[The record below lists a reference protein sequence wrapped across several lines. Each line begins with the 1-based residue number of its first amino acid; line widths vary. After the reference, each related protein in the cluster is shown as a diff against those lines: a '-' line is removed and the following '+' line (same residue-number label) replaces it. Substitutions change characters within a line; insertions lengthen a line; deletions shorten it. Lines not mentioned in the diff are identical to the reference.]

1 MSRLKKGLALV
12 LTLCMMLSL
21 MPVITPSSQAA
32 NGDDFYKIVHLDCG
46 RKYFTVDW
54 IKGLIDEMAKDGYT
68 HLELAFGN
76 DGLRFL
82 LDDMS
87 VTANDT
93 TYTSDVV
100 KAGIQA
106 GNKAYYDFGTNELTE
121 DEMNDIIAHANTKG
135 IEIIPLLNT
144 PGHMDAIIT
153 CMANLGIDGDYNG
166 SVRTVDVTNSTAVAF
181 TQALVNKY
189 IQYFAGKDCTVF
201 NIGADEYANDIYSS
215 GSMGFGQLVN
225 RGQYGLFIQYVND
238 LAALVKAANMT
249 PMAFNDGFY
258 FNGNTTSG
266 TFDTDIMISFWT
278 SGWSGYK
285 SETAEQLAGRGHKLV
300 NTHGDFY
307 YVLGK
312 TDSWDN
318 NGSSYAASWDNAKFM
333 GTTFDSE
340 QAGSMFCI
348 WCDYPNAETE
358 NEIYTK
364 VVESGVLAAM
374 SEAMGHMPESGGSTD
389 PKDVTVTD
397 NGVSVTAPGLTSI
410 EVKEQQAV
418 TSGNTV
424 SQTYSITLNGG
435 AYKGEATVRIPC
447 DSAFDNCM
455 SFTGTVD
462 GTPFP
467 VKKEGNDFVATVPHF
482 SDVTITGTLA
492 DTGDDPRDT
501 VTSVGGTPD
510 SYVLDAN
517 GLDSGARYLIV
528 YQTSSSATSGKALNT
543 SKGSL
548 DVTISGD
555 NATPSGDAGEA
566 LWTYSTKRGG
576 WGSTDKYFSNGSNY
590 LYPNRSGR
598 YNKYTY
604 DLKIDS
610 TEKSIIVENKSNG
623 VYTIASD
630 DYISPGYVNYS
641 NSNNAW
647 TASSSSQN
655 LYFYKYTAGTANYK
669 VAPALQ
675 ESRITALTVTND
687 GYTDDSW
694 NAYQNALTAANTKLS
709 EVKAKNYTSE
719 DAANDA
725 LGELIS
731 SVDALEN
738 AKNNLK
744 KTVTIT
750 INYQTENGT
759 TVKTETKKV
768 AEGTAAIELSNVTGT
783 DGKTY
788 VPTDTSLSLVNGQ
801 TEYTVTVTEMP
812 FDPSTV
818 SPLTIEYWITNG
830 RPTDADGSNS
840 YSVSAGTAY
849 SQEGVDISTL
859 LPVNT
864 TKESRTLQYWRGRL
878 LDTTK
883 TNSSTSGT
891 EKQTEDSGDDETYN
905 GVEFTKVRYWNGN
918 WEVYTENNAWVTV
931 TSNHQLV
938 AYYLEILPVSD
949 ELRVTAADWGK
960 KGDGSTSGDYLEPS
974 SSCTVSVQVVYE
986 DGTTNPATT
995 TAADLAST
1003 TIAYGYWSSGR
1014 GIGTLNLGGLE
1025 GYQIWKIEAE
1035 TGAETYD
1042 AYNSSTWGNYTVSS
1056 FTWDNNAMTVYEG
1069 DPVDSYII
1077 HNDAHDPSEDGYYAN
1092 LMWDENHEAILIKV
1106 YVKAPVTEDSLTVHY
1121 LDRTANDAEFY
1132 SYNISVASG
1141 TTFNSG
1147 FALVENYTSIDN
1159 ALTGNTVIN
1168 ILGVTQS
1175 VTANLGKLSEIGVQY
1190 RYSYYTCVQVT
1201 RSEDGKDVYLYY
1213 TFNNAHNFVID
1224 FGLPLTITRENLN
1237 IDGDW
1242 TSATVTNATYGTV
1255 AKNDSTQAVTYT
1267 PNRVLLGVDSF
1278 NLTLAGSNGSVTH
1291 TIYIYPATTV
1301 YYEEG
1306 FATYYGN
1313 WTSTG
1318 NTGSGEQQTAK
1329 AGQVANATAENYG
1342 YDAAY
1347 VPENYVGPSNDTQAA
1362 SSAPNGTKNYA
1373 TFTFTGTGV
1382 DVYANCTTQDAKLMI
1397 GVYQGTQTDSPL
1409 QVISVNTKM
1418 ENGSGSA
1425 TAGQKVNA
1433 YNVPVAS
1440 VTGLDYGEYTLKII
1454 HVKVNNSTTG
1464 DAVNLDGFRVYD
1476 TLDPDSSSHKDGG
1489 VYYNDQEDNPIYI
1502 ELRDQVLAS
1511 LNAESTDSEKYAD
1524 QIAKNTLSQV
1534 YSTANS
1540 TKGAVIITN
1549 ASAGYSEEQLT
1560 DLLDNGPKNEIYLQP
1575 QQSLTFSINTTRV
1588 AQIGLKA
1595 LNVGTTCTIKV
1606 GDEILEG
1613 WDGKSLN
1620 SSTDMFYKVLD
1631 KNPARTSAQSITIT
1645 NTGSGILSIT
1655 KLKICDDPNATLG
1668 TLTAEDLIPAL
1679 VSLGFETTS
1688 NGSGGGGGG
1697 SSTPA
1702 EPTEPTT
1709 PPSGTGLPFTDV
1721 TTGDWF
1727 LENVK
1732 YVYEKGLMNGTSDT
1746 TFSPKQTTNRAMIV
1760 TILHRLENSPAVDAQ
1775 SPFADVAAD
1784 QYYANPVA
1792 WAAAN
1797 GIVTGTSETTFA
1809 PLNNI
1814 TREQMAAILYR
1825 YAQFKGYDVSVGEDT
1840 NILSYADAET
1850 ISEYAVPAI
1859 QWAVGAGLINGK
1871 GGGVLDPQGS
1881 ATRAEV
1887 SAILARFCEAY
1898 AK

>member
-1 MSRLKKGLALV
+1 MSKLKKGLALV

-21 MPVITPSSQAA
+21 LPVMTPSAEAA
-32 NGDDFYKIVHLDCG
+32 NDDFYKIVHLDCG
-46 RKYFTVDW
+46 RKYFTKDW
-54 IKGLIDEMAKDGYT
+54 IIALLHEMEADGFNQ
-68 HLELAFGN
+68 LQLAFGN

-87 VTANDT
+87 FTANGT
-93 TYTSDVV
+93 TYSHDTVV
-100 KAGIQA
+100 SKVEN
-106 GNKAYYDFGTNELTE
+106 GNKVQNSSGDSSWLKQSEM
-121 DEMNDIIAHANTKG
+121 DEIISTANTLG
-135 IEIIPLLNT
+135 IEIVPLLNL
-144 PGHMDAIIT
+144 PGHANAILDIFDDA
-153 CMANLGIDGDYNG
+153 YNASG
-166 SVRTVDVTNSTAVAF
+166 SNNTFDVTNEQAVNAATAIF
-181 TQALVNKY
+181 QKY
-189 IQYFAGKDCTVF
+189 VDYFSGKGCKFF
-201 NIGADEYANDIYSS
+201 NFGADEYANDAS
-215 GSMGFGQLVN
+215 GAFSFSRLNSAEYQKFVDFINSM
-225 RGQYGLFIQYVND
+225 
-238 LAALVKAANMT
+238 AAYIKGKGMI
-249 PMAFNDGFY
+249 PRAFNDGLY
-258 FNGNTTSG
+258 YNSQTNVSIDSG
-266 TFDTDIMISFWT
+266 IQCCYWS
-278 SGWSGYK
+278 SGWGSYPVAAASTISGK
-285 SETAEQLAGRGHKLV
+285 GHDMI
-300 NTHGDFY
+300 NTNGDFY

-318 NGSSYAASWDNAKFM
+318 SGSSYADNWDNAKFM
-333 GTTFDSE
+333 GTTFTEE
-340 QAGSMFCI
+340 QAGGMFCI

-358 NEIYTK
+358 DQIYTK

-389 PKDVTVTD
+389 PEDATVADEST
-397 NGVSVTAPGLTSI
+397 GVSVTAPGLTSV

-418 TSGNTV
+418 TTATTV
-424 SQTYSITLNGG
+424 SKTYNITLNDG
-435 AYKGEATVRIPC
+435 AYKDAATVKIPC
-447 DSAFDNCM
+447 DSAFDDCV
-455 SFTGTVD
+455 SFSGTVD

-467 VKKEGNDFVATVPHF
+467 VKKEGNDFIATVPHF

-492 DTGDDPRDT
+492 DADGLEDT
-501 VTSVGGTPD
+501 VTPGDGTPD
-510 SYVLDAN
+510 SYVLYTD
-517 GLDSGARYLIV
+517 GLDADEQYLIV
-528 YQTSSSATSGKALNT
+528 YKDSPSATSGVALKND
-543 SKGSL
+543 KESL
-548 DVTISGD
+548 NVTISG
-555 NATPSGDAGEA
+555 NSATPSGDAGEA
-566 LWTYSTKRGG
+566 LWTYQVVTGSG
-576 WGSTDKYFSNGSNY
+576 WFETTNYYLKNGSNY
-590 LYPNRSGR
+590 LYPSRSGR
-598 YNKYTY
+598 YINYTY
-604 DLKIDS
+604 NLNIDE
-610 TEKSIIVENKSNG
+610 TQTSITVSNRNNG
-623 VYTIASD
+623 AYRIYNSNA
-630 DYISPGYVNYS
+630 YVAY
-641 NSNNAW
+641 SNNAW
-647 TASSSSQN
+647 GAQKDSQN
-655 LYFYKYTAGTANYK
+655 LYFYKYTEGTESWTVN
-669 VAPALQ
+669 PALQ
-675 ESRITALTVTND
+675 EYRINNELTVSND
-687 GYTDDSW
+687 GYTEESW
-694 NAYQNALTAANTKLS
+694 NAYQSALNAANTKLNTV
-709 EVKAKNYTSE
+709 E
-719 DAANDA
+719 NDA
-725 LGELIS
+725 YYSERAARDALDELIS

-744 KTVTIT
+744 KAVTIT
-750 INYQTENGT
+750 IYYQTTESV

-768 AEGTAAIELSNVTGT
+768 AEDATEITLSNVTGT

-788 VPTDTSLSLVNGQ
+788 IPEDTSLSLVNGQ
-801 TEYTVTVTEMP
+801 TVYTVTVTERP
-812 FDPSTV
+812 FNPSEV
-818 SPLTIEYWITNG
+818 DPLTIEYWITNG
-830 RPTDADGSNS
+830 RPTDDSNNNS
-840 YSVSAGTAY
+840 YSVSAADAY
-849 SQEGVDISTL
+849 SEAGVDISTL

-864 TKESRTLQYWRGRL
+864 TKENRTLQYWRGRL

-891 EKQTEDSGDDETYN
+891 EQQTEDAGDDETYN
-905 GVEFTKVRYWNGN
+905 GVEFTKVHYWGGN
-918 WEVYTENNAWVTV
+918 WEVYTENNVWVTV

-1042 AYNSSTWGNYTVSS
+1042 AYSSSTWGSYKVSS

-1077 HNDAHDPSEDGYYAN
+1077 HNDAHDPSNDGYYAN

-1121 LDRTANDAEFY
+1121 WDQTANTEFY
-1132 SYNISVASG
+1132 NYNISVLAG
-1141 TTFNSG
+1141 TTFNAG
-1147 FALVENYTSIDN
+1147 FALNDNYTDIAD
-1159 ALTGNTVIN
+1159 ALTNNTVDN
-1168 ILGVTQS
+1168 ILGVTQT
-1175 VTANLGKLSEIGVQY
+1175 VTADLSKMPEIGAKY
-1190 RYSYYTCVQVT
+1190 RYSDYTCVEVV
-1201 RSEDGKDVYLYY
+1201 RSGDGKDVYLYY
-1213 TFNNAHNFVID
+1213 TFSNTHNFVID
-1224 FGLPLTITRENLN
+1224 FGLPLTITTSDLGISGN
-1237 IDGDW
+1237 W
-1242 TSATVTNATYGTV
+1242 TSASVSGAKYGTATATV
-1255 AKNDSTQAVTYT
+1255 GGGVTYT
-1267 PNRVLLGVDSF
+1267 PTQTLKGVETLQ
-1278 NLTLAGSNGSVTH
+1278 LTLTDGTDGVTH

-1306 FATYYGN
+1306 FATYGDG
-1313 WTSTG
+1313 WTG
-1318 NTGSGEQQTAK
+1318 NASKGSGTQTTSA
-1329 AGQVANATAENYG
+1329 AGFQANYG
-1342 YDAAY
+1342 YDGKY
-1347 VPENYVGPSNDTQAA
+1347 FGEPTGPSNGTQAT
-1362 SSAPNGTKNYA
+1362 SSAPNGTQNYA

-1440 VTGLDYGEYTLKII
+1440 VTGLGYGEYTLKII

-1464 DAVNLDGFRVYD
+1464 GAVNLDGFRVYG
-1476 TLDPDSSSHKDGG
+1476 TLENQD
-1489 VYYNDQEDNPIYI
+1489 NDIYKADLEDNPTFI
-1502 ELRDQVLAS
+1502 ELRDKVLAS
-1511 LNAESTDSEKYAD
+1511 VNATSGNSKQYAD
-1524 QIAKNTLSQV
+1524 QIAKNIYSQV
-1534 YSTANS
+1534 FATGS
-1540 TKGAVIITN
+1540 
-1549 ASAGYSEEQLT
+1549 SEEGKVAAILNNNTQYDGDTLT
-1560 DLLDNGPKNEIYLQP
+1560 DLLDNGPKNEIYLQKG
-1575 QQSLTFSINTTRV
+1575 QALVFNVTTDRV
-1588 AQIGLKA
+1588 VQIGLKA
-1595 LNVGTTCTIKV
+1595 LNATTNCTIKV
-1606 GDEILEG
+1606 GNDVLTG
-1613 WDGKSLN
+1613 WSDKSL
-1620 SSTDMFYKVLD
+1620 STSTDMFYKVLD
-1631 KNPARTSAQSITIT
+1631 KDSSRTGEQTITIT
-1645 NTGSGILSIT
+1645 NNGNGILSIT

-1679 VSLGFETTS
+1679 VSLGFETTPNES
-1688 NGSGGGGGG
+1688 GGSSGGGGGG

-1709 PPSGTGLPFTDV
+1709 PPTGTGLPFTDV

-1727 LENVK
+1727 LDNVK

-1746 TFSPKQTTNRAMIV
+1746 AFSPKQTTNRAMIV

-1859 QWAVGAGLINGK
+1859 QWAVGSGLINGK